1 MENLERMLAEMH
13 QVLIS
18 TAVDYDK
25 FESGNKSAGTRLR
38 KAMQEIKNLPQD
50 VRVEV
55 QEQKICC
62 TNSTADIPCM

>member
-18 TAVDYDK
+18 TAVDYEK

-38 KAMQEIKNLPQD
+38 KAMQEIKGLAQD
-50 VRVEV
+50 VRLEV
-55 QEQKICC
+55 QEQKNCV
-62 TNSTADIPCM
+62 NSTEGVSCM

>member
-13 QVLIS
+13 QVLIG

-38 KAMQEIKNLPQD
+38 KAMQEIKNLAQS
-50 VRVEV
+50 VRTEV
-55 QEQKICC
+55 QEIK
-62 TNSTADIPCM
+62 NGELV

>member
-1 MENLERMLAEMH
+1 MENLEKMLAEMH

-38 KAMQEIKNLPQD
+38 KAMQEIKNLAQG
-50 VRVEV
+50 VRTEV
-55 QEQKICC
+55 QEIK
-62 TNSTADIPCM
+62 NGELV